1 MKISQT
7 VDFGQV
13 EQTYLS
19 NWKSDNEVELRSG
32 EDKVVFTMSEEVMT
46 QLHKKLGDKLTSIA
60 AERIAEAQKLA
71 EEQEREVL
79 EDE

>member
-13 EQTYLS
+13 ENTFVS
-19 NWKSDNEVELRSG
+19 TWKSDNEIELRKG
-32 EDKVVFTMSEEVMT
+32 EDKVIFTMSEEVMK
-46 QLHKKLGDKLTSIA
+46 QLHKRLGDKLTSVA
-60 AERIAEAQKLA
+60 AERLAQAKELA
-71 EEQEREVL
+71 QEQS

>member
-60 AERIAEAQKLA
+60 AERLEAAQRLA
-71 EEQEREVL
+71 QEQS

>member
-13 EQTYLS
+13 ENTFVS
-19 NWKSDNEVELRSG
+19 TWKSDNEIELRKG
-32 EDKVVFTMSEEVMT
+32 EDKVIFTMSEEVMK
-46 QLHKKLGDKLTSIA
+46 QLHKKLGVKLTSNA
-60 AERIAEAQKLA
+60 AERLAQAKELA
-71 EEQEREVL
+71 QEQS